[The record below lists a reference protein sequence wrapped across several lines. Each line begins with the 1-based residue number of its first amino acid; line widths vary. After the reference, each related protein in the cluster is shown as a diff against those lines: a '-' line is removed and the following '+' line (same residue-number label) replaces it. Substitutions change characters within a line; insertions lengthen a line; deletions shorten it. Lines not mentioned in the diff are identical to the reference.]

1 MSNELSLYHQLLFLD
16 LRPWMKRD
24 VSEAKYKELLQSF
37 SKENIS
43 FRPLYE
49 VSFIKPLT
57 AKRKYYH
64 ALIDSEATSYLN
76 TFQRNFFSA
85 EKVNEKKYWVHTTL
99 SKVIS
104 QKLKEASKV
113 IKANEYYL
121 DQILPGVKPNSKAE
135 HLLDETYILQFLKYQ
150 LIRIYLEIQTAFKP
164 FVKEDELTEEELH
177 SIYFKEELFTTSF
190 LKQIIYPEPLRTAG
204 TKIIPDTEYIFIPV
218 KRDIREPGKGV
229 IHYKDIVNKTDKL
242 ARVESILF
250 ELKLIDRECSF
261 IPTQGNIL
269 KMAAV
274 YRVLLNNEF
283 FLKITFVNN
292 KRTSVTDLHVRKFL
306 NHRYAVNIDKEFRN
320 FGKEEILK
328 TFLSNNLWI
337 GQLSSS

>member
-1 MSNELSLYHQLLFLD
+1 MSNELSLYHQLLFLE
-16 LRPWMKRD
+16 LRPWLKRD

-37 SKENIS
+37 SNENIS

-76 TFQRNFFSA
+76 NFERNFFSA

-99 SKVIS
+99 TKVIS
-104 QKLKEASKV
+104 QKLKEASKI

-121 DQILPGVKPNSKAE
+121 DQILPGVKPTSKAE
-135 HLLDETYILQFLKYQ
+135 YILDETYILQFLKCQ

-164 FVKEDELTEEELH
+164 FVKEDEVTEEELH
-177 SIYFKEELFTTSF
+177 SIYFKEEIFTTSF
-190 LKQIIYPEPLRTAG
+190 LKQIIYNEPIKETGL
-204 TKIIPDTEYIFIPV
+204 KIVPDTEYVFTPE
-218 KRDIREPGKGV
+218 KREIREPRKGV
-229 IHYKDIVNKTDKL
+229 LLYKEIVSKTDKL

-250 ELKLIDRECSF
+250 EENLINKDCCF
-261 IPTQGNIL
+261 IATQGNMS

-274 YRVLLNNEF
+274 YRVLLNNQV
-283 FLKITFVNN
+283 FLKITFKDS
-292 KRTSVTDLHVRKFL
+292 KRIPVTDLHVRKFL

-320 FGKEEILK
+320 FGKVEVLK
-328 TFLSNNLWI
+328 NFLSNNLWI

>member
-64 ALIDSEATSYLN
+64 ALIDSEATGYLN
-76 TFQRNFFSA
+76 NFERNFFSA

-99 SKVIS
+99 TKVIS
-104 QKLKEASKV
+104 QKLKEASKI

-121 DQILPGVKPNSKAE
+121 DQILPGVKPNSTAE
-135 HLLDETYILQFLKYQ
+135 HLLDETYILQYLKCQ

-177 SIYFKEELFTTSF
+177 SIYFKEEIFTISF
-190 LKQIIYPEPLRTAG
+190 LTKTTYNESIKETGL
-204 TKIIPDTEYIFIPV
+204 KIIPDTEIIFIPE
-218 KRDIREPGKGV
+218 KREIRQATKGV
-229 IHYKDIVNKTDKL
+229 LSYNEIVSKRDKL

-250 ELKLIDRECSF
+250 EQKLIDKEYSF
-261 IPTQGNIL
+261 VTTKGNIL

-274 YRVLLNNEF
+274 YRVLFDNEVF
-283 FLKITFVNN
+283 QKITFKDN
-292 KRTSVTDLHVRKFL
+292 KKVIVTDLHIKKFL

-320 FGKEEILK
+320 FSKAEVLN

-337 GQLSSS
+337 GQLSYS

>member
-24 VSEAKYKELLQSF
+24 VSESKYKELLQSF

-49 VSFIKPLT
+49 VSFIKPLN

-76 TFQRNFFSA
+76 TFERNFFSA

-104 QKLKEASKV
+104 QKLKEASKI

-135 HLLDETYILQFLKYQ
+135 HLLDETYILQFLKCQ
-150 LIRIYLEIQTAFKP
+150 LIRIYLEIQKAFKP

-177 SIYFKEELFTTSF
+177 SIYFKEEIFTTSF
-190 LKQIIYPEPLRTAG
+190 LKKITYNEPIKETG
-204 TKIIPDTEYIFIPV
+204 SKIIPDTESIFTPE
-218 KRDIREPGKGV
+218 KREIREATKGV
-229 IHYKDIVNKTDKL
+229 LSYKEIVSKTDKL

-250 ELKLIDRECSF
+250 EQKLIDKEYSF
-261 IPTQGNIL
+261 VPTHGNIL

-274 YRVLLNNEF
+274 YRVLLNNEV
-283 FLKITFVNN
+283 FLKITFKDSKKV
-292 KRTSVTDLHVRKFL
+292 TVTDLHIKKFL

-320 FGKEEILK
+320 FGKEEVLK
-328 TFLSNNLWI
+328 TFLSNNLWV

>member
-1 MSNELSLYHQLLFLD
+1 MTNELSLYHNVLFLE
-16 LRPWMKRD
+16 LRPWLKRD
-24 VSEAKYKELLQSF
+24 VQESKYKELLQSIRKEAF
-37 SKENIS
+37 S
-43 FRPLYE
+43 FQPAYE
-49 VSFIKPLT
+49 VVFQKPLT

-64 ALIDSEATSYLN
+64 SIIENEATTYLN
-76 TFQRNFFSA
+76 NFQNLITDAGA
-85 EKVNEKKYWVHTTL
+85 ENEKKYWVHTTL
-99 SKVIS
+99 TKVIS

-164 FVKEDELTEEELH
+164 FVKEDEVTEEELH
-177 SIYFKEELFTTSF
+177 SIYFKEEIFTTSF
-190 LKQIIYPEPLRTAG
+190 LKQITYPEPIKGAG
-204 TKIIPDTEYIFIPV
+204 TTIIAATESIFTPE
-218 KRDIREPGKGV
+218 KREIREPSKGV
-229 IHYKDIVNKTDKL
+229 LLYKEIVKQTDRL

-250 ELKLIDRECSF
+250 ELKLIDNEYSF
-261 IPTQGNIL
+261 IPTQGNIS

-320 FGKEEILK
+320 FAKEEVLK